1 MTTANIPRQIAKV
14 VRQRLSQASPAVVLL
29 GPRQVGKTTLARH
42 IAADWPQGA
51 LYLDMEMP
59 SDRQR
64 LSDAEAYLRAQSPK
78 LVVVDEIH
86 RVPELFA
93 VLRGLI
99 DERRASGQ
107 RFGHFLLLGS
117 ASLDLMRQ
125 SSESLAGRVAYL
137 EMGAITADEAQ
148 AAQLPL
154 DQLWS
159 RGGFPDSTLAGSD
172 ALSLMWRQDF
182 IRSYLERDVPMFA
195 PRMPAQTLG
204 RLWTMLAHQQ
214 GGLLNQAR
222 LAASLDVTAPT
233 LTRYVDLLVDLQLVR
248 RLMPWSVN
256 LGKRLVKS
264 PKVYV
269 RDSGLVHALLG
280 LQTTDDLL
288 GHPVL
293 GASFEGWVIET
304 LVQRLPADAR
314 AWFYRSHQGAEIDL
328 LIERG
333 GRPQIA
339 IEVKHSSAPSPGKG
353 FAQACDDLE
362 VAQRWLVYPG
372 TERYSLRHGAQAIGV
387 VELAGLLGAL

>member
-1 MTTANIPRQIAKV
+1 MNADNIPRQIAQV

-29 GPRQVGKTTLARH
+29 GPRQVGKTTLARQ

-51 LYLDMEMP
+51 VYLDMEMP

-148 AAQLPL
+148 AVQLPL

-159 RGGFPDSTLAGSD
+159 RGGKTSSARTWSAMCPCLHLACPRRRSGVCG
-172 ALSLMWRQDF
+172 LCWRTSRAACS
-182 IRSYLERDVPMFA
+182 IR
-195 PRMPAQTLG
+195 
-204 RLWTMLAHQQ
+204 
-214 GGLLNQAR
+214 
-222 LAASLDVTAPT
+222 
-233 LTRYVDLLVDLQLVR
+233 
-248 RLMPWSVN
+248 
-256 LGKRLVKS
+256 
-264 PKVYV
+264 
-269 RDSGLVHALLG
+269 
-280 LQTTDDLL
+280 
-288 GHPVL
+288 
-293 GASFEGWVIET
+293 
-304 LVQRLPADAR
+304 R
-314 AWFYRSHQGAEIDL
+314 AWQ
-328 LIERG
+328 
-333 GRPQIA
+333 P
-339 IEVKHSSAPSPGKG
+339 V
-353 FAQACDDLE
+353 
-362 VAQRWLVYPG
+362 W
-372 TERYSLRHGAQAIGV
+372 T
-387 VELAGLLGAL
+387 